1 MKPPEKLNMEA
12 YWPLTRDP
20 ASGSTK
26 NVVLKSN

>member
-1 MKPPEKLNMEA
+1 MLNMEA

-20 ASGSTK
+20 ASGSTE